1 MQREQQQLLIV
12 YKRFVFW
19 AKFVRVSVVALSD
32 FDNCMRSID
41 LPASQSVTQFV
52 RGFCLSLSGFWP
64 TLGLVLAN
72 LLKVVWPDRA
82 IALQVFR
89 FISCVCE
96 PRVIN
101 ILLTVSI

>member
-1 MQREQQQLLIV
+1 MQREQQHKQQRQLLIV

-41 LPASQSVTQFV
+41 LPASQSVSQFV
-52 RGFCLSLSGFWP
+52 RGFWP